1 MKAEKVGLPGGQ
13 LSRRHSSFTFAK
25 EELSHYACHTGAFG
39 QLGGYTLVLKL
50 PVPVV
55 RRLLDPLQP
64 LTGRGFSKL
73 RLLQEQVNDCNE
85 ENKDEENDEHE

>member
-1 MKAEKVGLPGGQ
+1 
-13 LSRRHSSFTFAK
+13 
-25 EELSHYACHTGAFG
+25 
-39 QLGGYTLVLKL
+39 
-50 PVPVV
+50 
-55 RRLLDPLQP
+55 LQP